1 MTAESLCLLSDSV
14 TNVPVQWLLRVAE
27 TAAFVEEQREAVD
40 ESPSF
45 VKSYSQSPKV

>member
-1 MTAESLCLLSDSV
+1 MTAVSFCLLSDSV
-14 TNVPVQWLLRVAE
+14 INDPVQWLLRVAE
-27 TAAFVEEQREAVD
+27 TADLVEEQREAVD